1 MPRETVLLLS
11 LAGVPA
17 LVGQVIA
24 NVCGGTMHAGGVGGT
39 GGRFFGRVNMAASM
53 WNAKFRFCN

>member
-24 NVCGGTMHAGGVGGT
+24 NVCGGTMHAGGVSGT
-39 GGRFFGRVNMAASM
+39 GGRFFGRVKMAA
-53 WNAKFRFCN
+53 AL